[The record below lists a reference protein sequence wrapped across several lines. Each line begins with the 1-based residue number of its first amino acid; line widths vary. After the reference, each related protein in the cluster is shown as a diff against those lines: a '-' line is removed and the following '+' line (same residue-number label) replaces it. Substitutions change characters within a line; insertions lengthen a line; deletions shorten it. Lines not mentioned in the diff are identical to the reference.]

1 MTTTSTS
8 PTTTGPTLAR
18 RFATWLL
25 LYAFGLSVSTLLVGV
40 WGQAVSGDEEALA
53 TGVRAAVATEL
64 VAERMETWLAGAA
77 DGVPEAET
85 GAILQ
90 RVAATPEVASAVDVL
105 VEAIVDGAVAEPR
118 RAATV
123 DVAAALAPVGRVL
136 AEELAASGVAVSPEE
151 TTAALSGLEPIVL
164 DASTQVAGVARTA
177 RGVLTVAALAA
188 TGVAAVTGGLSVFL
202 SDDRIRMARTL
213 LFRLAVGAM
222 TFVLFARIGA
232 WALDPGGGRSP
243 VAAGGA
249 ALLRSHTGI
258 LLAIMATGALAG
270 SGLGVYAAR
279 RRRTGDVAVVGTD
292 DGEDEPTA
300 ERVLITV

>member
-1 MTTTSTS
+1 MTTNSSS
-8 PTTTGPTLAR
+8 PTTSPAIAR

-25 LYAFGLSVSTLLVGV
+25 LYAFGLSVSTLLLGV
-40 WGQAVSGDEEALA
+40 WGQAVSGDEGALA
-53 TGVRAAVATEL
+53 TGVRAAVGTEL
-64 VAERMETWLAGAA
+64 VAERMETWLTEAA
-77 DGVPEAET
+77 EGMPEAEA

-90 RVAATPEVASAVDVL
+90 RVATTPEVATAVDVF

-118 RAATV
+118 RAGTV

-136 AEELAASGVAVSPEE
+136 AEELAASGVAVSSEE

-164 DASTQVAGVARTA
+164 DVSTQVAGVATTA

-213 LFRLAVGAM
+213 LFRLAVAAM